1 MNSSEG
7 RPARAM
13 RVSRVL
19 WHPAIITALLTV
31 ALAGLLAFAAER
43 GEVIVRVPRD
53 NVWLYYPASVAGIWR
68 ALLDRLPPEAPGLL
82 ERGPLTILL
91 ALAGLA
97 FAYAIV
103 ATLRLPR
110 SS

>member
-1 MNSSEG
+1 MDSSEG
-7 RPARAM
+7 RPARSR
-13 RVSRVL
+13 RVSRLL
-19 WHPAIITALLTV
+19 WRPGVVTALLTV
-31 ALAGLLAFAAER
+31 ALAGLFAFAAER

-82 ERGPLTILL
+82 ERGPLAILL